1 MSNSLALGYHA
12 LSEDWPAAL
21 STTPELFEHQVR
33 LLERRGYRG
42 VTFTELVAGDRRS
55 RGKLVAFTFDD
66 AYSSVARLAKPL
78 LDRVGFPGTVFVPTD
93 FPGRGEP
100 MSWPGID
107 HWLEGPHEAEL
118 LPLSWAELRSL
129 ADEGWEV
136 GSHTCSH
143 PRLTAL
149 GDSELEAEL
158 SVSRERCAD
167 AVGRDCRSIAYP
179 YGDWDR
185 RVSLAAER
193 AGYRAGAILALSRVF
208 QRSRP
213 LEWPRVGVYRIDAG
227 WRFRLKVSPALRTLR
242 RDVF

>member
-1 MSNSLALGYHA
+1 MSDALALGYHA

-21 STTPELFEHQVR
+21 STTPERFEHQVG
-33 LLERRGYRG
+33 LLQRRGYRG
-42 VTFTELVAGDRRS
+42 VTFAELVAGG
-55 RGKLVAFTFDD
+55 RGKRVAFTFDD

-78 LDRVGFPGTVFVPTD
+78 LDRAGFPGTVFVPTD
-93 FPGRGEP
+93 FPDRNEP

-107 HWLEGPHEAEL
+107 HWLDGPHEAEL
-118 LPLSWAELRSL
+118 LPLSWAELRTL

-143 PRLTAL
+143 PRLTTL
-149 GDSELEAEL
+149 GDAELEAEL
-158 SVSRERCAD
+158 RVSRERCTEGA
-167 AVGRDCRSIAYP
+167 GHECRSVAYP

-193 AGYRAGAILALSRVF
+193 AGYQAGAILALNRVF
-208 QRSRP
+208 QRPQP
-213 LEWPRVGVYRIDAG
+213 LEWPRVGVYGIDST
-227 WRFRLKVSPALRTLR
+227 WRYRLKVSPALRQLR